1 MAIRIN
7 ANQTRCLF
15 VMIFAVKYPRFYFKH
30 LVNRFLS
37 MNVLEE
43 AFNKE
48 TALVEAF
55 SEHCEFREV
64 LLTALKSLLF
74 QRPP

>member
-1 MAIRIN
+1 MIRALKKILWNITIHMAIRIN
-7 ANQTRCLF
+7 ANQTCLF

-48 TALVEAF
+48 TALVGAF
-55 SEHCEFREV
+55 SEHCEI
-64 LLTALKSLLF
+64 S
-74 QRPP
+74 

>member
-15 VMIFAVKYPRFYFKH
+15 VMIFADKYSSFYFKH
-30 LVNRFLS
+30 MVIFLS